1 MNIMRISPVNNINSN
16 LLKPLIYNTSSTST
30 VHKTVS
36 NKLTPP
42 VDAIKSKY
50 CLSFGKFK
58 KIGNVVLQDRQT
70 GDNVLASLKREKYGK
85 DYVSYKVFVKNEEA
99 GYMDMNLSSVFPEDN
114 NYVVT
119 EPDNVIPEIQHLRS
133 LSGEKYSGIGTA
145 LVNAAVQESVK
156 RGKGGCLWLTTE
168 SGYAWSLSRYRANEN
183 PIPFYYKLGFK
194 AVDAKTDK
202 FINQC
207 LEKTKYNMLP
217 DSVLLLLTPEA
228 IKKKHKYFSSN
239 FIVN

>member
-1 MNIMRISPVNNINSN
+1 MNIIPINSIN
-16 LLKPLIYNTSSTST
+16 NSSLKPLINAASKPST
-30 VHKTVS
+30 VQKTVS
-36 NKLTPP
+36 NKVIPP
-42 VDAIKSKY
+42 FEAIKSKY

-99 GYMDMNLSSVFPEDN
+99 GYMDMDLASVFPEDN
-114 NYVVT
+114 NYVIT

-133 LSGEKYSGIGTA
+133 LSGEKYAGIGTA

-168 SGYAWSLSRYRANEN
+168 RGYAWSLSRYRANEN

-194 AVDAKTDK
+194 AVDAQTDK
-202 FINQC
+202 LINQC
-207 LEKTKYNMLP
+207 MEKTKYNMLP